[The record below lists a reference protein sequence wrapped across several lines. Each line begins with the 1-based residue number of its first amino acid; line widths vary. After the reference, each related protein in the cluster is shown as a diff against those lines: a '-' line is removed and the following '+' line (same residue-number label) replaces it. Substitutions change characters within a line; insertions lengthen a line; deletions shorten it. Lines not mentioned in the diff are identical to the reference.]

1 MSHYDEYYEE
11 FYNELVKDTIAL
23 ENNKKNNF
31 INNIMN
37 CTNISYEEAEQKYKE
52 DQQRHNM
59 IVSHY

>member
-1 MSHYDEYYEE
+1 MSHYNEYYEE
-11 FYNELVKDTIAL
+11 FYDELVKDTKVR

-52 DQQRHNM
+52 DELRHNM
-59 IVSHY
+59 IISRY